1 MPRFSRARGT
11 AMKQDERAPFVRA
24 LQRARVSAY
33 APGEFVEQESFMRAA
48 EIRAL
53 AEQAGIAPGVSVLD
67 LCCGVAG
74 PGRFITRE
82 LGCTYLGVDSS
93 SSAIDI
99 ARESA
104 GDLPCRFEVARIP
117 PIPPGPFDVVLL
129 FETMLAFPDKETL
142 LRGDIPGAH
151 GPAGGSPSP
160 WRRACPLTEA
170 ERESMPDADTVW
182 LTPLQEMLTCLERV
196 GLRVRWQE
204 DCSQSHRAVADSLIE
219 RVRRRCH
226 GHCRADRA
234 QGTGGAAGR
243 PPALERLAA
252 RGHGSARSR
261 SLRRRRRRQ
270 AEHYVSIPGKR
281 RGGLWMRATVMY
293 GAGDVRVE
301 DVPDAQL
308 VEPGDALVR
317 VTRAAICGS
326 DLWPYK
332 SMEADGAGRR
342 MGHEFIGV
350 VEAVGTEVTSLQAGD
365 LVASPFLWSDG
376 TCVLC
381 REGMHPSCLH
391 GGRYGDDGVDG
402 GQGEAVRVPQA
413 DGTLVRLPVAPDDAL
428 MPSLLTL
435 TDVMATG
442 HHAALSARVGPGRSV
457 AVVGDGAVGLCG
469 VIAARRLGAEQIIV
483 LGHHEDRIALARDFG
498 ATDVVSERGDE
509 AVQRVRELTDGLGAH
524 SVLECVGHEESTIT
538 ALHSARPGGAVGRV
552 GVPQEASISEGES
565 TFFDNVTISG
575 GPAPARA
582 YMEELLPD
590 VLEGRIEPGRVF
602 DRVGS
607 LKDVP
612 DGYRAMN
619 DREAI
624 KVMLEL

>member
-1 MPRFSRARGT
+1 
-11 AMKQDERAPFVRA
+11 
-24 LQRARVSAY
+24 
-33 APGEFVEQESFMRAA
+33 
-48 EIRAL
+48 
-53 AEQAGIAPGVSVLD
+53 
-67 LCCGVAG
+67 
-74 PGRFITRE
+74 
-82 LGCTYLGVDSS
+82 
-93 SSAIDI
+93 
-99 ARESA
+99 
-104 GDLPCRFEVARIP
+104 
-117 PIPPGPFDVVLL
+117 
-129 FETMLAFPDKETL
+129 
-142 LRGDIPGAH
+142 
-151 GPAGGSPSP
+151 
-160 WRRACPLTEA
+160 
-170 ERESMPDADTVW
+170 
-182 LTPLQEMLTCLERV
+182 
-196 GLRVRWQE
+196 
-204 DCSQSHRAVADSLIE
+204 
-219 RVRRRCH
+219 
-226 GHCRADRA
+226 
-234 QGTGGAAGR
+234 
-243 PPALERLAA
+243 
-252 RGHGSARSR
+252 
-261 SLRRRRRRQ
+261 
-270 AEHYVSIPGKR
+270 
-281 RGGLWMRATVMY
+281 MRATVMY

-350 VEAVGTEVTSLQAGD
+350 VEAVGADVTSLQAGD

-413 DGTLVRLPVAPDDAL
+413 DGTLVRLPVEPDAAL

-435 TDVMATG
+435 TDVMSTG
-442 HHAALSARVGPGRSV
+442 HHAALSARVSPGKSV

-469 VIAARRLGAEQIIV
+469 VIAAHRLGAEQIVI
-483 LGHHEDRIALARDFG
+483 LGHHEDRIALAREFG

-524 SVLECVGHEESTIT
+524 SVLECVGHEESTLT

-624 KVMLEL
+624 KVMIEL